1 MNLCKSIEIRKPR
14 ERYRT
19 PFSNFGPSMTDQ
31 TKALETDI
39 NYIVARY
46 ARSGEFPPLLQQ
58 PVFADVTQLQGELS
72 ERLAYAE
79 RIIGEAKALQEAA
92 KAAAAKPADVPVTP
106 VESQAT

>member
-1 MNLCKSIEIRKPR
+1 MNPCQAIIRNPR
-14 ERYRT
+14 ERHRT

-31 TKALETDI
+31 TKALESDI

-46 ARSGEFPPLLQQ
+46 ARSGEFPPLVQQ

-92 KAAAAKPADVPVTP
+92 KAAAAKPADVPDTP